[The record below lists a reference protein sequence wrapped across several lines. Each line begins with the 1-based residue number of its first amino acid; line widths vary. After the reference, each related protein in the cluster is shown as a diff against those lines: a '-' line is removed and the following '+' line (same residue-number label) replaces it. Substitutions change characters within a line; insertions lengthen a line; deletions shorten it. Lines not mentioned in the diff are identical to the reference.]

1 MITKILW
8 VYKNSEWNESYV
20 LIEHEETKE
29 TNIDKHKN
37 KVFLVKLSSPD
48 VGLFNWIF
56 HKFDIGVHVDIFVD
70 IVADVDIDR
79 YRYSYSCRCRCTYRC
94 SYRYRY
100 TLSRASMVNKES
112 CYLWSYGFLHIS
124 FIFFAGSYLKC
135 YCILNSFRISCT
147 GMLNRRSSS
156 MQNQHFSWTYSQL

>member
-1 MITKILW
+1 MKAICLSNMKRQKKRTL
-8 VYKNSEWNESYV
+8 
-20 LIEHEETKE
+20 
-29 TNIDKHKN
+29 TNISKN

-56 HKFDIGVHVDIFVD
+56 HKLDIGVHVYIVVD

-79 YRYSYSCRCRCTYRC
+79 YRYSYSCGYSCRCSYTYRC
-94 SYRYRY
+94 SYRYGY

-112 CYLWSYGFLHIS
+112 YYLWSYGFLHIS
-124 FIFFAGSYLKC
+124 FIFLAGSYLKS

-147 GMLNRRSSS
+147 GMLNHRSSS
-156 MQNQHFSWTYSQL
+156 MQNQHFSWTYTQL